1 MHGVTK
7 PVTFDAVLV
16 GTATNPM
23 SKKEMAGF
31 RLSGV
36 IKRSEFGIG
45 ASMPEAML
53 SENVKLEANTEFAKD

>member
-7 PVTFDAVLV
+7 PVTLTATLV

-31 RLSGV
+31 RITGN
-36 IKRSEFGIG
+36 INRMQYGI
-45 ASMPEAML
+45 SPSSPDAML
-53 SENVKLEANTEFAKD
+53 SENVKLSANTEFSKD

>member
-7 PVTFDAVLV
+7 PVTLSAVLV

-31 RLSGV
+31 RITGIL
-36 IKRSEFGIG
+36 KRSEFAVG
-45 ASMPEAML
+45 ASMPTAML
-53 SENVKLEANTEFAKD
+53 SENVELKANTEFSKD